1 MQQEQG
7 GRARMRN
14 KKSRRNALRTLR
26 RRDTVGLLLLG
37 KCEAGKSALLHRWM
51 KGHFSEQYKP
61 TVEDFH
67 VKPYKHMGQCVNVG
81 VIDMTGSW
89 DFPAMMDLYLSRIDS
104 VMFVYDI
111 GSTDAVT
118 DLRQLHE
125 RLVKVRG
132 ERSNVVLSVVGT
144 KIDRHQDH
152 YDDYRNDE
160 IDKFLRSID
169 LSEQKHIMTSAK
181 LNLNVSEAF
190 ESALNEVI
198 ENMIPN
204 EDAIKRLGKLMKKDK
219 TNNWLIQKFCCCRIF

>member
-104 VMFVYDI
+104 VVFVYDI

-118 DLRQLHE
+118 DLTTATRATGKSAWRTKQCCFICRRYE
-125 RLVKVRG
+125 NRPTS
-132 ERSNVVLSVVGT
+132 RSL
-144 KIDRHQDH
+144 
-152 YDDYRNDE
+152 
-160 IDKFLRSID
+160 
-169 LSEQKHIMTSAK
+169 
-181 LNLNVSEAF
+181 
-190 ESALNEVI
+190 
-198 ENMIPN
+198 
-204 EDAIKRLGKLMKKDK
+204 
-219 TNNWLIQKFCCCRIF
+219 